1 MVSERL
7 AGIGGRKEV
16 SAKDFV
22 IAVEGF
28 CIFSYVAF
36 ALHCENAGMEPVL
49 YLCFSSFLFVML
61 HSLPVTSLKS
71 EHALCRK
78 QNFVHH
84 T

>member
-7 AGIGGRKEV
+7 AGTAGRNEV

-22 IAVEGF
+22 KTIEGF
-28 CIFSYVAF
+28 CIFFYVAF

-49 YLCFSSFLFVML
+49 YLCFSSFLFVTL
-61 HSLPVTSLKS
+61 HSLPVTSPKS
-71 EHALCRK
+71 GHALCRK